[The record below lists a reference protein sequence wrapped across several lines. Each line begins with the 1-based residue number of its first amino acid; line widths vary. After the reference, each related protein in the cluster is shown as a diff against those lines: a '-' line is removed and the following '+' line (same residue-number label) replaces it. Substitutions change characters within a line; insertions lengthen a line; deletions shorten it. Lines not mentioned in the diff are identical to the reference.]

1 VHPGAVYLH
10 QGESYLIT
18 RLDLTNRVA
27 YAEPSHA
34 NYYTE
39 TKEIHDL
46 RIEKVRETKKFGEVG
61 VSIGDVEVTVHVVG
75 FKKYRQFSEEVI
87 GEEPLDLPPITFPTV
102 ALWFDIPAGA
112 VSRIAQRNLDFA
124 GGLHAAEHASIG
136 ILPLF
141 ALCDRNDIGGVST
154 PLHADTGRAGI
165 FIYDAYPGGIGI
177 AEKGYEMIK
186 DLWEA
191 TLNVIAECPCEDGCP
206 SCVQSPKCG
215 NNNKPLD
222 KAAARVILEELMN
235 CHSGGGQNPVSP
247 PHR

>member
-1 VHPGAVYLH
+1 METVESSVAFFQVHPGAIYLH
-10 QGESYLIT
+10 QGDSYLIT
-18 RLDLTNRVA
+18 KLDLTNHVA
-27 YAEPSHA
+27 YAEPNRA

-46 RIEKVRETKKFGEVG
+46 HVLKVRNTKTVG
-61 VSIGDVEVTVHVVG
+61 LVNVSVGDVEVTIDVVG

-87 GEEPLDLPPITFPTV
+87 GEEPLDLPTITFPTV
-102 ALWFDIPAGA
+102 ALWFDIPPHAIA
-112 VSRIAQRNLDFA
+112 RIAEKGMDFA
-124 GGLHAAEHASIG
+124 GGLHATEHAAIG

-154 PLHADTGRAGI
+154 PFHPDTGRAQV

-177 AEKGYEMIK
+177 AEKGYDMITE
-186 DLWEA
+186 LWQA

-222 KAAARVILEELMN
+222 KAAARIILEEM
-235 CHSGGGQNPVSP
+235 V
-247 PHR
+247 RR